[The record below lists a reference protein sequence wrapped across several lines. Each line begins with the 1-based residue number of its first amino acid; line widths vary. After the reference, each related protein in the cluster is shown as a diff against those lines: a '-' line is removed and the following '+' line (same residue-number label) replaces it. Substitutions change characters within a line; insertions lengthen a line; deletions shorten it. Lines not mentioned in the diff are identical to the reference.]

1 MTESIVK
8 NKSYDFA
15 LRIIKLYLFLTDKK
29 HFEIANQIVR
39 AGTSIGANIEE
50 VIAGFSR
57 KDFTAKM
64 SITSK
69 EVRETHYWL
78 RLIRD
83 SGLVRVNQVKYLV
96 SESETLVKILASIV
110 KTSSNTGKIT
120 TKNQKLKTKNS

>member
-39 AGTSIGANIEE
+39 AGTSIGANVEE
-50 VIAGFSR
+50 ALAGFSK

-64 SITSK
+64 SIASK
-69 EVRETHYWL
+69 EARETHYWL

-83 SGLVRVNQVKYLV
+83 SGLVGINRVKYLV
-96 SESETLVKILASIV
+96 SESETLVKILTSIV
-110 KTSSNTGKIT
+110 KTSSTTGKIT
-120 TKNQKLKTKNS
+120 TKNQKLKTENS

>member
-8 NKSYDFA
+8 DKSYDFA

-39 AGTSIGANIEE
+39 AGTSIGANVEE
-50 VIAGFSR
+50 ALAGFSK

-64 SITSK
+64 SIASK
-69 EVRETHYWL
+69 EARETHYWL

-83 SGLVRVNQVKYLV
+83 SGLVGINQVRYLV
-96 SESETLVKILASIV
+96 SESETLVKILTSIV
-110 KTSSNTGKIT
+110 KTSSTTGKIT
-120 TKNQKLKTKNS
+120 TKNQKLKTKNF

>member
-39 AGTSIGANIEE
+39 AGTSIGANVEE
-50 VIAGFSR
+50 ALAGFSK

-64 SITSK
+64 SIASK
-69 EVRETHYWL
+69 EARETHYWL

-83 SGLVRVNQVKYLV
+83 SGLVGINQVKYLV
-96 SESETLVKILASIV
+96 SESETLVKILTSIV
-110 KTSSNTGKIT
+110 KTSSTTGKIT

>member
-39 AGTSIGANIEE
+39 AGTGLGANIEE
-50 VIAGFSR
+50 ALAGFSK

-64 SITSK
+64 SIASK
-69 EVRETHYWL
+69 EARETHYWL

-83 SGLVRVNQVKYLV
+83 SGLVGINQVKYLV
-96 SESETLVKILASIV
+96 SESEALVKILTSIV
-110 KTSSNTGKIT
+110 KTSSTAGKIT

>member
-39 AGTSIGANIEE
+39 AGTGIGANIEE
-50 VIAGFSR
+50 ALAGFSK

-64 SITSK
+64 SIASK
-69 EVRETHYWL
+69 EARETHYWL

-83 SGLVRVNQVKYLV
+83 SGLVGINQVRYLV
-96 SESETLVKILASIV
+96 SESETLVKILTSIV
-110 KTSSNTGKIT
+110 KTSSTAGKIT
-120 TKNQKLKTKNS
+120 TKNQKLKTKNF

>member
-15 LRIIKLYLFLTDKK
+15 LRIVKLYMFLTNKK

-39 AGTSIGANIEE
+39 AGTGIGANVEE
-50 VIAGFSR
+50 ALAGFSR

-64 SITSK
+64 SIASK
-69 EVRETHYWL
+69 EARETHYWL

-83 SGLVRVNQVKYLV
+83 SGLVGINQVKSLI
-96 SESETLVKILASIV
+96 SESETLVKILTSIV
-110 KTSSNTGKIT
+110 KTSSNTGKLT

>member
-15 LRIIKLYLFLTDKK
+15 LRIIKLYLFLTEKK

-39 AGTSIGANIEE
+39 AGTSIGANVEE
-50 VIAGFSR
+50 ALAGFSR

-64 SITSK
+64 SIASK
-69 EVRETHYWL
+69 EARETHYWL

-83 SGLVRVNQVKYLV
+83 SGMVGINQVKSLI
-96 SESETLVKILASIV
+96 SESETLVKILTRIV

>member
-39 AGTSIGANIEE
+39 AGTSIGANVEE
-50 VIAGFSR
+50 ALAGFSR

-64 SITSK
+64 SIASK
-69 EVRETHYWL
+69 EARETHYWL

-83 SGLVRVNQVKYLV
+83 SGLVGVNQVKSLL
-96 SESETLVKILASIV
+96 SESETLVKILTSIV